1 MCYYIFIDKRGGATM
16 RNNLKK
22 IMQVTNMN
30 QTQLAEKTGLSRQF
44 INKLVNEKSGI
55 NPQQSSM
62 EAIADVTGFSVY
74 DIFFNNDVQLVL
86 QNINIESK
94 EVV

>member
-1 MCYYIFIDKRGGATM
+1 M

-94 EVV
+94 EVL

>member
-1 MCYYIFIDKRGGATM
+1 M